1 MDEMERVP
9 GTEGQ
14 DPEETQTEAQQNGLP
29 EDVTPLDRAP
39 RKNPLLDDI
48 MALPPSERLK
58 AYAYY
63 RRAVDAFE
71 PIEQYVGKVLDVNGA
86 AHYPAQTTG
95 RDGKTKHFIRAVFML
110 TNGKAVGAA
119 SDKAADFAR
128 ELTALFGV
136 GPWDFVM
143 RVKVGTAKTKQ
154 GSTYTFEVLP
164 EDEPKSGKK

>member
-1 MDEMERVP
+1 MTDELERVP
-9 GTEGQ
+9 GTE
-14 DPEETQTEAQQNGLP
+14 DLPDAPPENTNGNDLP
-29 EDVTPLDRAP
+29 QDVTPLDRAP

-63 RRAVDAFE
+63 RKAVDAFE
-71 PIEQYVGKVLDVNGA
+71 PIEQHVGKVLEINGA
-86 AHYPAQTTG
+86 AHYPAMTTG
-95 RDGKTKHFIRAVFML
+95 RDGKPKHFIRAVFML
-110 TNGKAVGAA
+110 QNGKAVGAA